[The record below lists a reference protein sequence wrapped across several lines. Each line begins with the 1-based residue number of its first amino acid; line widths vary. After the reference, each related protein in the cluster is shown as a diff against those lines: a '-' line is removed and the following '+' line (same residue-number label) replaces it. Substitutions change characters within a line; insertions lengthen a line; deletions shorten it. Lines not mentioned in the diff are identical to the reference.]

1 VDSIVKNKASG
12 YTSQFGQNKNLKKNE
27 YYLTKASPAGFYYST
42 VEDLFKFSKAL
53 RNHKLLTKETTD
65 LMLEPKVKGYN
76 THLGYGIDID
86 NRYNQTIIGHSG
98 GWYGIHCEL
107 MDFMNDHYTVVILS
121 NIDDGGKTGA
131 SKVADFF
138 KNLLAGKE
146 LKNN

>member
-1 VDSIVKNKASG
+1 M
-12 YTSQFGQNKNLKKNE
+12 LNE
-27 YYLTKASPAGFYYST
+27 
-42 VEDLFKFSKAL
+42 
-53 RNHKLLTKETTD
+53 ETTG

-98 GWYGIHCEL
+98 GWYGNHAEV
-107 MDFMNDHYTVVILS
+107 MDFTEDNYSVVILS

-138 KNLLAGKE
+138 KNLIADKE
-146 LKNN
+146 LEK